1 LRAQRQQE
9 EEQQQDFDE
18 LPDFQVPKFKPFTP
32 QNALQRAMTSFRFWH
47 EDSGG
52 QTLLVTPLTNEH
64 IKGTADLLTD
74 SFAEA
79 MSATVYKNYLR
90 RQVKQYL
97 DAHVL
102 LPPKAVVLIALLL
115 PPPNASYTDQQQ
127 QQQDGSQDSAASGI
141 GIGSSSSSSSSSGEA
156 ADVQPSI
163 ASPPAGD
170 QQPAVGRGT
179 QPALDSM
186 ASSSGSSSSST
197 EDEALGALSV
207 SGSQLVGVVELSFS
221 ASTRSKY
228 LTLTPPEVSE
238 WWHTR
243 TACSRMLRCSAA
255 LMPPCCCTV
264 REVGSHIASR
274 WLLLA
279 LPSLARPLPSLPAC
293 LPQDRPYLC
302 NMAIDPQQR
311 NRGYGTALLQAA
323 ETLVSQL
330 GESEIYLHL
339 RRAAVN
345 YMACNHVASVY
356 VAACTASCLGCLV
369 PGTVL
374 VAAQSQSPS
383 SRQQQQEEHS
393 TCPMDGYAAF
403 HPAHAVPSP
412 LPVCAG
418 SRTCR
423 PLSCTKRRDMRRW
436 RQTPSSFACWPS
448 TSGA

>member
-1 LRAQRQQE
+1 MASLQAASSCSASRRAAGRSCQLPRTLPSRASPGTPQWATAATRPSCRRRHSPPRLRAQRQQE

-170 QQPAVGRGT
+170 QQPAVGCGT

-228 LTLTPPEVSE
+228 LTLTPPE
-238 WWHTR
+238 
-243 TACSRMLRCSAA
+243 
-255 LMPPCCCTV
+255 
-264 REVGSHIASR
+264 
-274 WLLLA
+274 
-279 LPSLARPLPSLPAC
+279 
-293 LPQDRPYLC
+293 DRPYLC

-339 RRAAVN
+339 RVQDLPAAQL
-345 YMACNHVASVY
+345 YKKAGY
-356 VAACTASCLGCLV
+356 EEVAADSFLIRLLAIDQRRLMRKRL
-369 PGTVL
+369 PK
-374 VAAQSQSPS
+374 QESP
-383 SRQQQQEEHS
+383 QQQAQAQEQQES
-393 TCPMDGYAAF
+393 DWEF
-403 HPAHAVPSP
+403 
-412 LPVCAG
+412 
-418 SRTCR
+418 
-423 PLSCTKRRDMRRW
+423 
-436 RQTPSSFACWPS
+436 
-448 TSGA
+448 

>member
-1 LRAQRQQE
+1 MASLQAASSCPASRRAAGRSCQLPRTLPSRASPGTPQWAAAATRPSCWRRHSPPRLRAQRQQE
-9 EEQQQDFDE
+9 EEQQQDLDE

-115 PPPNASYTDQQQ
+115 PPPNDSYTDQQQQQQQ
-127 QQQDGSQDSAASGI
+127 QQQDGSQDSAASY
-141 GIGSSSSSSSSSGEA
+141 IGSGSSSSSSSSGEA
-156 ADVQPSI
+156 ADVQPSS
-163 ASPPAGD
+163 ASPPAGE

-186 ASSSGSSSSST
+186 ASSSGSSSSS
-197 EDEALGALSV
+197 EDEALGALFV

-228 LTLTPPEVSE
+228 LTLTPPE
-238 WWHTR
+238 
-243 TACSRMLRCSAA
+243 
-255 LMPPCCCTV
+255 
-264 REVGSHIASR
+264 
-274 WLLLA
+274 
-279 LPSLARPLPSLPAC
+279 
-293 LPQDRPYLC
+293 DRPYLC

-330 GESEIYLHL
+330 GEVQDLP
-339 RRAAVN
+339 AAQL
-345 YMACNHVASVY
+345 YKKAGY
-356 VAACTASCLGCLV
+356 EEVAADSFLIRLLAIDQRRLMRKRL
-369 PGTVL
+369 PK
-374 VAAQSQSPS
+374 QESP
-383 SRQQQQEEHS
+383 QQQAQAQEQQES
-393 TCPMDGYAAF
+393 DWEF
-403 HPAHAVPSP
+403 
-412 LPVCAG
+412 
-418 SRTCR
+418 
-423 PLSCTKRRDMRRW
+423 
-436 RQTPSSFACWPS
+436 
-448 TSGA
+448 